1 MQTSRW
7 MTLAVGAAVA
17 ASTPAF
23 AQRPGDRPDRGR
35 DDEHRGPP
43 PWAQMHRER
52 QPQPPPTW
60 GPWGQGMQNRR
71 PDFRSLMQNRP
82 MLREFAQRHPEL
94 AQRFRQRMMEGGMGR
109 GGMAPWA
116 GRSGRQG
123 APWMQPRGGGPMPG
137 MGGGPSMQPR
147 GPQECPRCHFRFGPP
162 PQAGDRPDAPAVRPQ
177 DPRKPQ
183 VHSPIAPERR
193 DGVRPEARKGGG
205 CGDCDKAGGC
215 AKAGGACEEAA
226 KGAKEGP
233 RDAPDRAAPRRE
245 DERKRDG
252 RSRRNRT

>member
-7 MTLAVGAAVA
+7 MILAVGAAVA

-43 PWAQMHRER
+43 PWAQMNRER
-52 QPQPPPTW
+52 QSQPPPA
-60 GPWGQGMQNRR
+60 WGQGMQNRR

-82 MLREFAQRHPEL
+82 MLKEFAKRNPEL
-94 AQRFRQRMMEGGMGR
+94 AQRLRQRMMQGGMGR
-109 GGMAPWA
+109 DGMAPWA

-123 APWMQPRGGGPMPG
+123 APWMQQRGGPMPG
-137 MGGGPSMQPR
+137 MGGAPSTQFR

-162 PQAGDRPDAPAVRPQ
+162 PQAGGRPDAPAARPQ
-177 DPRKPQ
+177 APHKPEAR
-183 VHSPIAPERR
+183 APTATERR

-215 AKAGGACEEAA
+215 AKAGGACEKAA
-226 KGAKEGP
+226 KGAKDSP
-233 RDAPDRAAPRRE
+233 RDARDRAAPRRE
-245 DERKRDG
+245 DERKRDDH
-252 RSRRNRT
+252 SRRNRT